1 MTGRSDWC
9 NMSAG
14 ALMADTE
21 YKHRQNSVALSRL
34 PKEEFEKHR
43 GEFAILID
51 GKVCAFRKTNRE
63 ALTEAMQKYAG
74 HHFSVRRVEPQP
86 VDVGF
91 LDLAN
96 YNR

>member
-1 MTGRSDWC
+1 
-9 NMSAG
+9 
-14 ALMADTE
+14 MADSE

-34 PKEEFEKHR
+34 SSEEFEKHR

-51 GKVCAFRKTNRE
+51 GEVCAFHKTNRE
-63 ALTEAMQKYAG
+63 ALVAAMRNYAG
-74 HHFSVRRVEPQP
+74 LHFSVRRVEPQP

>member
-1 MTGRSDWC
+1 
-9 NMSAG
+9 
-14 ALMADTE
+14 MADSE

-34 PKEEFEKHR
+34 PKEEFEQHR

-51 GKVCAFRKTNRE
+51 GKVRAFYKTNRE
-63 ALTEAMQKYAG
+63 ALVEAMRKYAD
-74 HHFSVRRVEPQP
+74 HHYSVRRVEPQP
-86 VDVGF
+86 IDVGF